1 MPTIVSAMLFSRGP
15 ISRQPNGVQIEN
27 TAVIIPVLGSI
38 SESHASMRALEY
50 KRLARF
56 CRLLRFFIISLP
68 LAAGCCLNHLP
79 YFLRHYKRSLLFEI
93 LNVPVFDCSDCRLQP
108 LNTLHHR
115 KHLPLMNVHPCLPS
129 CVLVA
134 DPVG

>member
-27 TAVIIPVLGSI
+27 VAVIIPVLRSI

-56 CRLLRFFIISLP
+56 CKLLRFFIIGYCSSVALVVPQPALIHPALRFRHPAWMPPKPALP
-68 LAAGCCLNHLP
+68 RLA
-79 YFLRHYKRSLLFEI
+79 E
-93 LNVPVFDCSDCRLQP
+93 
-108 LNTLHHR
+108 
-115 KHLPLMNVHPCLPS
+115 
-129 CVLVA
+129 
-134 DPVG
+134 